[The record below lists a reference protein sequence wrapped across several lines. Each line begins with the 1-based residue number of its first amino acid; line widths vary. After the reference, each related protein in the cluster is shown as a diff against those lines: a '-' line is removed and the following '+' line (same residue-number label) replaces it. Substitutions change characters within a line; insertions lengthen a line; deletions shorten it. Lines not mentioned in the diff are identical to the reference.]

1 MKNRTIGIITG
12 GGDCPGLNSVIRAVV
27 KTAIGRGINVI
38 GFRDGYI
45 GLVYNKFMKLA
56 SEDVSGLLDKGG
68 TILGTTNS
76 FDPFHV
82 PVDRDGDREYRDMS
96 ERIKAN
102 LAMHEVEALIV
113 IGGNNTINSAARLA
127 ASGIK
132 VIAVPKTIENDIPG
146 TEITFGFMTAVDMVT
161 NAIDRLHSTAES
173 HHRVMVVEVAGSQSG
188 WVALESGIAGGADL
202 ILIPE
207 IPYDIHAV
215 ARKVFERKNAGKGFS
230 IIVVAEGC
238 VPVSSEGHAKRLIQ
252 DVSDSIRFG
261 GVGTDIAMELEM
273 LTQVET
279 RVTVL
284 GYLQRGGNP
293 SPFDRILTTRL
304 GVMAVN
310 LFEKEKYNCMIG
322 VKSHDINAVDLSAV
336 VEQRRNVAVDGEM
349 VNIAKSLGVSFG
361 V

>member
-1 MKNRTIGIITG
+1 MKKKTIGIMTG
-12 GGDCPGLNSVIRAVV
+12 GGDCPGLNAVIRAIV
-27 KTAIGRGINVI
+27 KTAVGRGIEVI
-38 GFRDGYI
+38 GFRDGYL
-45 GLVYNKFMKLA
+45 GLVYNKFMKLD
-56 SEDVSGLLDKGG
+56 SDDVSGLLDKGG

-76 FDPFHV
+76 FDPFAV
-82 PVDRDGDREYRDMS
+82 PVDRDGDRELRDMS
-96 ERIKAN
+96 ARIKSN
-102 LAMHEVEALIV
+102 LAMHEVDCLIA
-113 IGGNNTINSAARLA
+113 IGGNNTIESAARLA
-127 ASGIK
+127 ETGIN
-132 VIAVPKTIENDIPG
+132 VIAVPKTIENDIPE
-146 TEITFGFMTAVDMVT
+146 TEISFGFMTAVDMVT

-173 HHRVMVVEVAGSQSG
+173 HHRVMVVEVVGAQTG
-188 WVALESGIAGGADL
+188 WVALESGIAGGADI

-215 ARKVFERKNAGKGFS
+215 ARKIFERKNAGKGFS
-230 IIVVAEGC
+230 IIVASEGC
-238 VPVSSEGHAKRLIQ
+238 VPVTSEGHVNRLTQ
-252 DVSDSIRFG
+252 DVTDSIRFG

-310 LFEKEKYNCMIG
+310 LFEKGEFNCMLGI
-322 VKSHDINAVDLSAV
+322 KSHELAKVDLEKV
-336 VEQRRNVAVDGEM
+336 VGHRRCVQVDGEM
-349 VNIAKSLGVSFG
+349 VQIAKSLGVSFG